1 MGEIKVTV
9 EQAIVKIILEF
20 EDGTT
25 KDISKGMILSSKPK
39 NEDEIIMN
47 VQCCHINGDDYDNI
61 MYGLSQLFKED

>member
-1 MGEIKVTV
+1 
-9 EQAIVKIILEF
+9 
-20 EDGTT
+20 
-25 KDISKGMILSSKPK
+25 MILSSKPK